1 MKILRLL
8 FSVIA
13 LSIIIM
19 QKVYSIPLAD
29 SVSVNNEETKKL
41 HHAGWAFAYAAGTAS
56 SGLEAMM
63 ISSMYSYSVE
73 SWWDIEASIHY
84 LGRSIRSDFL
94 GPLRSYGSS
103 WTIDETFMF
112 TPFFHGERNAIRLGI
127 GPSIQLL
134 QRINNIKDF
143 SNPPIE
149 QVLYG
154 NVMLI
159 GGTFKVEYQIPLSAQ
174 VDVGVRGQLNIYAS
188 EYLGLLTF
196 FTQEQRVYFGGIGIF
211 IRFNW

>member
-13 LSIIIM
+13 LSIIIV

-41 HHAGWAFAYAAGTAS
+41 HHAGWAFSYAAGTAS

-84 LGRSIRSDFL
+84 LGRSIRSDFI
-94 GPLRSYGSS
+94 GPLRTYNSS
-103 WTIDETFMF
+103 WTIDGTFMF
-112 TPFFHGERNAIRLGI
+112 TPFSHGERNAIRLGI
-127 GPSIQLL
+127 GPSIQIL
-134 QRINNIKDF
+134 QRISNIKDL

-154 NVMLI
+154 NVTII
-159 GGTFKVEYQIPLSAQ
+159 GGTFKAEYQISLSAEM
-174 VDVGVRGQLNIYAS
+174 DAGVRGQLNVYAQ
-188 EYLGLLTF
+188 EYLGIRPLVSS
-196 FTQEQRVYFGGIGIF
+196 EQRVVLGGIGIF